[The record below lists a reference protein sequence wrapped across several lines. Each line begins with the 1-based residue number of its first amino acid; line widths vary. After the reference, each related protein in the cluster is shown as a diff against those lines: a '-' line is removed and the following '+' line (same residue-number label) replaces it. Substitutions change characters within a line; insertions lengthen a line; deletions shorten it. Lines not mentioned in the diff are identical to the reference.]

1 MAEKAVSLER
11 LKRYFAKEKE
21 VFAAKSHTHSD
32 ATTSSHGMMSAA
44 DKTKL
49 NGIAAGANDY
59 SHPTSSGNKHIPAG
73 GASGQI
79 LRWASDGTAQWGN
92 DNNTTYS
99 AMKGASA
106 TANGSTGLVPAPTMG
121 NQGKYLRADGTWQT
135 PPDTNTTY
143 GTATQSANGLM
154 SAADKKKLDNLALTL
169 FPVGSVVITHTNTN
183 PGTYIGGT
191 WVAYAPGRVLVGVGT
206 GNDGSKSVTFGA
218 NSAAGQYQHNHG
230 YSLRYNEY
238 FATANKIQ
246 AFYAKRKDSDS
257 FWYEPGKTGTT
268 ANAAHTTTNSSA
280 VSTTDTYTVIGATDY
295 NPTTDLIP
303 YQTAYFWRRTA

>member
-206 GNDGSKSVTFGA
+206 GNDGSKSVTFGT
-218 NSAAGQYQHNHG
+218 GTG
-230 YSLRYNEY
+230 GEY
-238 FATANKIQ
+238 AHKLSVAEMPPHHHMLPHTGGDHTQSSNPFATNKPLTYQ
-246 AFYAKRKDSDS
+246 PNAEY
-257 FWYEPGKTGTT
+257 GT
-268 ANAAHTTTNSSA
+268 N
-280 VSTTDTYTVIGATDY
+280 TTDTGSGSAHNNIQPWQG
-295 NPTTDLIP
+295 
-303 YQTAYFWRRTA
+303 AYFWRRTA

>member
-206 GNDGSKSVTFGA
+206 GNDGSKSVTYGA
-218 NSAAGQYQHNHG
+218 NASG
-230 YSLRYNEY
+230 
-238 FATANKIQ
+238 
-246 AFYAKRKDSDS
+246 
-257 FWYEPGKTGTT
+257 GTYR
-268 ANAAHTTTNSSA
+268 HKH
-280 VSTTDTYTVIGATDY
+280 V
-295 NPTTDLIP
+295 
-303 YQTAYFWRRTA
+303 

>member
-206 GNDGSKSVTFGA
+206 GNDGSKSVTFG
-218 NSAAGQYQHNHG
+218 
-230 YSLRYNEY
+230 
-238 FATANKIQ
+238 
-246 AFYAKRKDSDS
+246 
-257 FWYEPGKTGTT
+257 TGTGGEY
-268 ANAAHTTTNSSA
+268 AHKLSVA
-280 VSTTDTYTVIGATDY
+280 
-295 NPTTDLIP
+295 
-303 YQTAYFWRRTA
+303 

>member
-1 MAEKAVSLER
+1 MAEKSVTLER

-106 TANGSTGLVPAPTMG
+106 TADGSTGLVPAPTMG

-206 GNDGSKSVTFGA
+206 GNDGSKSVTFGTGTGGEYA
-218 NSAAGQYQHNHG
+218 HVLSVAEMPSHNHLVPHTG
-230 YSLRYNEY
+230 GDHTQSSNP
-238 FATANKIQ
+238 FAVNKPLTYQ
-246 AFYAKRKDSDS
+246 PNTSY
-257 FWYEPGKTGTT
+257 GTP
-268 ANAAHTTTNSSA
+268 TTNTGSGSA
-280 VSTTDTYTVIGATDY
+280 HNNIQPWQG
-295 NPTTDLIP
+295 
-303 YQTAYFWRRTA
+303 AYFWRRTA

>member
-1 MAEKAVSLER
+1 MAEKSVTLER

-106 TANGSTGLVPAPTMG
+106 TADGSTGLVPAPTMG

-206 GNDGSKSVTFGA
+206 GNDGSKSVTFGTGTGGEYA
-218 NSAAGQYQHNHG
+218 HVLSVAEMPSHNHLVPHTG
-230 YSLRYNEY
+230 GDHTQSSNP
-238 FATANKIQ
+238 FAANKPLTYQ
-246 AFYAKRKDSDS
+246 PNTSYGT
-257 FWYEPGKTGTT
+257 PTTKTGSGS
-268 ANAAHTTTNSSA
+268 AHNN
-280 VSTTDTYTVIGATDY
+280 IQPWQG
-295 NPTTDLIP
+295 
-303 YQTAYFWRRTA
+303 AYFWRRTA

>member
-21 VFAAKSHTHSD
+21 VFAAKSHTHSE

-206 GNDGSKSVTFGA
+206 GNDGSKSVTYGSNSTGGEYAHKLTEDELATHSHIQNYSFTA
-218 NSAAGQYQHNHG
+218 NGGSGTNTTIPGYPEFNKAGQYGLAKIVGGGNDIPHN
-230 YSLRYNEY
+230 NV
-238 FATANKIQ
+238 Q
-246 AFYAKRKDSDS
+246 
-257 FWYEPGKTGTT
+257 
-268 ANAAHTTTNSSA
+268 
-280 VSTTDTYTVIGATDY
+280 
-295 NPTTDLIP
+295 P
-303 YQTAYFWRRTA
+303 YQTAYMWRRTA

>member
-1 MAEKAVSLER
+1 MAEKSVTLER

-106 TANGSTGLVPAPTMG
+106 TADGSTGLVPAPTMG

-206 GNDGSKSVTFGA
+206 GNHGTKRLTFGTGTGGEYA
-218 NSAAGQYQHNHG
+218 HVLSVAEMPSHNHLVPHTG
-230 YSLRYNEY
+230 GDHTQSSNP
-238 FATANKIQ
+238 FAVNKPLTYQ
-246 AFYAKRKDSDS
+246 PNTSY
-257 FWYEPGKTGTT
+257 GTP
-268 ANAAHTTTNSSA
+268 TTNTGSGSA
-280 VSTTDTYTVIGATDY
+280 HNNIQPWQG
-295 NPTTDLIP
+295 
-303 YQTAYFWRRTA
+303 AYFWRRTA